1 MFELIT
7 IAIFLWLLAKCI
19 SLAFRLTWGAAKVI
33 ASSLMAI
40 ALPLLVVC
48 FLFIGG
54 LTLILP
60 IVLMG
65 IALTILM
72 SCVR

>member
-7 IAIFLWLLAKCI
+7 IAIFIWLLSKCI
-19 SLAFRLTWGAAKVI
+19 SLALRLTWGAAKVI

-40 ALPLLVVC
+40 ALPLLVIC